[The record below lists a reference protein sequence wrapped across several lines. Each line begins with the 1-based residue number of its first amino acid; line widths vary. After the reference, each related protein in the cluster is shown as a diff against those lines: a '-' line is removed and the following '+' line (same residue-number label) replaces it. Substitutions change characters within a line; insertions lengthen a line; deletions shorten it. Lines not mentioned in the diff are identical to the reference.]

1 MNLDKGWKDSQ
12 AIKLL
17 KPLAQAYG
25 FLSRTEKNLM
35 RNALTRPEPD
45 VVAICELLRPNLE
58 GDL

>member
-1 MNLDKGWKDSQ
+1 
-12 AIKLL
+12 
-17 KPLAQAYG
+17 LAQAYG